1 MQMEGAQVVVQILV
15 ERLAGS
21 ADLLLCPHNA

>member
-1 MQMEGAQVVVQILV
+1 MIASLV

-21 ADLLLCPHNA
+21 PWVR